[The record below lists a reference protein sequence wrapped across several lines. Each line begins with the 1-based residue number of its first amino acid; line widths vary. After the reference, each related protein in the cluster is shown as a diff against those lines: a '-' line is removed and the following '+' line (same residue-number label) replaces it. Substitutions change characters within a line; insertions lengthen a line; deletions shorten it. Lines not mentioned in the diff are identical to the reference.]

1 MVLAS
6 FCNELEELLVLDLQG
21 VLDSYREVD
30 LLAGAKINVMPKK
43 RENPERRRAEVIEIS
58 ADGSLVVKYED
69 TGEVVN
75 LLGEEV
81 SVRLQWRDGLSIK
94 KNSYNFD
101 AKHKPRNCAR
111 HTQPKRKSIDAVDS
125 TQLNTQMVALESFF
139 LDKTSMYILK
149 VTEPNRKHS
158 VWIRKFQVVFFF

>member
-1 MVLAS
+1 MPAFRWTKNKQKQVHYSFTPSITNIFFKNHFNQKVNVNQDISQVDNEEVRNNATSLSGVLGKSVCREMVLAS

-81 SVRLQWRDGLSIK
+81 SVRLQ
-94 KNSYNFD
+94 
-101 AKHKPRNCAR
+101 
-111 HTQPKRKSIDAVDS
+111 
-125 TQLNTQMVALESFF
+125 
-139 LDKTSMYILK
+139 
-149 VTEPNRKHS
+149 
-158 VWIRKFQVVFFF
+158 